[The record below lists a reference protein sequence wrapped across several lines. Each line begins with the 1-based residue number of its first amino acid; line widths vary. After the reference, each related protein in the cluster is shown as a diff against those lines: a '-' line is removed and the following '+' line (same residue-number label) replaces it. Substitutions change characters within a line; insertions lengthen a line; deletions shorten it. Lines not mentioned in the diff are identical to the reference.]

1 MASSRRPAAAKA
13 PGQGPHWPWRA
24 GAVGLWLLAA
34 VLAVAFLG
42 FNPPSYVK
50 SASFSP
56 GANPL
61 GPAGGFLAALAYDL
75 CGLGVWWLVIL
86 PALAGIILWKERTTR
101 PLFFLAGG
109 GFWLVPASAA
119 LLGLSRASV
128 SWGGGQLFLGG
139 SAGAA
144 MAQGLLATGG
154 PLWAWGIPGALAAG
168 GLALIVWSA
177 WPVLGPFLEPK
188 SQVDDETEPAKAP
201 EPPAPQLEVQPQP
214 EPWPAPESGPVVDL
228 GPGPRIRPR
237 TPEPAPAEPAAAAK
251 PAPSR
256 AAFKLPPLSLLQEP
270 HGPRSQD
277 QEENLRR
284 NSRLLEEKLLDFG
297 VQGQVVEVAPGPV
310 VTMYEFKPAPGVK
323 ISKVAGLSDDLAMNL
338 KARSIRIVAPIPG
351 KAVIGIEIPNAVRE
365 AVFLREILAASPYQ
379 KSDSPL
385 TVGLGKD
392 ILGAPVVTQLS
403 DMPHLLIAGA
413 TGSGKSVFIN
423 TLVLSIL
430 YKATPNKVRLLMV
443 DPKRIELSTYDDI
456 PHLLYPIITSPKE
469 ATAGLRWAVGEM
481 ERRYEL
487 LAQLGVRNI
496 ESFNQRLEQ
505 EGWQAPPTWPN
516 GTGAENDTPLEPLP
530 YIVIIIDELA
540 DLMMVSSKEVE
551 NLITRLA
558 QMARAAG
565 IHLVLATQRPSVD
578 VITGLIK
585 ANFTARIS
593 FQVTSRVDSRTIL
606 DQQGAEHLL
615 GKGDLLFMP
624 PGTAGLVRLHGAYVS
639 DREIEGVADFL
650 RGQAR
655 PEYDETIVQ
664 TGAEGEAGD
673 EDFADEHYAE
683 AVALVK
689 ATGQASIS
697 FVQRRLRVGY
707 NRAARMIEQ
716 MEREGIVGPSDGSR
730 PREVLVRE

>member
-1 MASSRRPAAAKA
+1 MAARRKAAPKTPAIWQN
-13 PGQGPHWPWRA
+13 GPWRL
-24 GAVGLWLLAA
+24 GAVILWVLAA
-34 VLAVAFLG
+34 LWAVALLG
-42 FNPPSYVK
+42 Y
-50 SASFSP
+50 SP
-56 GANPL
+56 AGPNPL
-61 GPAGGFLAALAYDL
+61 GPAGGFLAGLAYDI
-75 CGLGVWWLVIL
+75 CGLGTWWLVL
-86 PALAGIILWKERTTR
+86 LAGLAGLVLWKERAAR
-101 PLFFLAGG
+101 PLFFMAGG
-109 GFWLVPASAA
+109 GVWLILATAA
-119 LLGLSRASV
+119 LMGLSKAS
-128 SWGGGQLFLGG
+128 LALGG
-139 SAGAA
+139 VKMSLGGAGGAA
-144 MAQGLLATGG
+144 MAQGLLQTGG
-154 PLWAWGIPGALAAG
+154 RFWAWGIPGVLAAAG
-168 GLALIVWSA
+168 FALVVWAA

-188 SQVDDETEPAKAP
+188 PRSEEDKEPISPPKP
-201 EPPAPQLEVQPQP
+201 EPEP
-214 EPWPAPESGPVVDL
+214 EPKPEPMPEPEPVVDA
-228 GPGPRIRPR
+228 GGGPRIRPR
-237 TPEPAPAEPAAAAK
+237 TPDPAPVEPAFLTVK
-251 PAPSR
+251 NGHSR
-256 AAFKLPPLSLLQEP
+256 ISFKLPPLSLLQEP

-277 QEENLRR
+277 QEENLRH

-338 KARSIRIVAPIPG
+338 KASSIRIVAPIPG
-351 KAVIGIEIPNAVRE
+351 KAVIGIEIPNTVRE
-365 AVFLREILAASPYQ
+365 TVFLREILAAAPYQ
-379 KSDSPL
+379 KSDAPL
-385 TVGLGKD
+385 TVGMGKD
-392 ILGAPVVTQLS
+392 ILGSPVVTHLS
-403 DMPHLLIAGA
+403 KMPHLLIAGA

-430 YKATPNKVRLLMV
+430 YKATPDKVRLLMV

-456 PHLLYPIITSPKE
+456 PHLLYPIITNPKE

-505 EGWQAPPTWPN
+505 EGWQPPPSWTN
-516 GTGAENDTPLEPLP
+516 GDEEAAPLEPLP
-530 YIVIIIDELA
+530 YIVVIIDELA

-551 NLITRLA
+551 SLITRLA

-615 GKGDLLFMP
+615 GKGDMLFMP
-624 PGTAGLVRLHGAYVS
+624 PGTAGLSRLHGAYVT
-639 DREIEGVADFL
+639 DNEIEAVADFL
-650 RGQAR
+650 REQAP

-664 TGAEGEAGD
+664 TPAEGEAGD
-673 EDFADEHYAE
+673 EDFEDEHYAE
-683 AVALVK
+683 AVALVRS
-689 ATGQASIS
+689 TGQASIS

-730 PREVLVRE
+730 PREVLLRD

>member
-1 MASSRRPAAAKA
+1 MAPSRRPANASA

-24 GAVGLWLLAA
+24 GAVGLWVLAA
-34 VLAVAFLG
+34 VLAVVLIG
-42 FNPPSYVK
+42 FSPPSYVK
-50 SASFSP
+50 SASFTP
-56 GANPL
+56 GTNPL
-61 GPAGGFLAALAYDL
+61 GKAGGFLAALAYDL
-75 CGLGVWWLVIL
+75 CGLGAWWLVVL
-86 PALAGIILWKERTTR
+86 LALAGLILWKERTCR

-109 GFWLVPASAA
+109 GFWLVLASAA
-119 LLGLSRASV
+119 LLGLSRASI
-128 SWGGGQLFLGG
+128 SFGGDRLFLGG

-154 PLWAWGIPGALAAG
+154 RFWAWGIPGVLAAG
-168 GLALIVWSA
+168 GLALIVWAA

-188 SQVDDETEPAKAP
+188 PHFNGDENDPAKAP
-201 EPPAPQLEVQPQP
+201 EPPALPPEAPPQP
-214 EPWPAPESGPVVDL
+214 EPLSASGPAVDI

-237 TPEPAPAEPAAAAK
+237 AAEPAPAEPAAAAK
-251 PAPSR
+251 PGPSR

-338 KARSIRIVAPIPG
+338 KASSIRIVAPIPG

-365 AVFLREILAASPYQ
+365 TVFLREILAATPYQ
-379 KSDSPL
+379 KSDSAL

-392 ILGAPVVTQLS
+392 ILGAPVATQLS

-430 YKATPNKVRLLMV
+430 YKATPERVRLLMV
-443 DPKRIELSTYDDI
+443 DPKRIELSSYDDI

-505 EGWQAPPTWPN
+505 EGWQTPATWPN
-516 GTGAENDTPLEPLP
+516 GPGAEEDGPLGPLP